1 MSKSQYKLLGRSMN
15 LQICSPSQS
24 RNKSLGTYLTS
35 RLAKSLIL
43 ALFMLLGM
51 ARLGA
56 DDAVCKKIMDYVF
69 ENLPQSGTLYQDE
82 KGFVYLDLDD
92 NYILK
97 LNSFIEDQGFKI
109 PPYFGDEMHGA
120 HITVITAQES
130 EKHDLI
136 GGIIE
141 IGQKYHFLCTGCK
154 EVHPP
159 KWPDIDDV
167 YVITIKAPILTKL
180 RKQYGLKRPQFD
192 FHITIGV
199 KYKEAKA
206 A

>member
-1 MSKSQYKLLGRSMN
+1 MN
-15 LQICSPSQS
+15 LQICSSPQS
-24 RNKSLGTYLTS
+24 RNKPFGAYLTS
-35 RLAKSLIL
+35 RLLKSLLL

-51 ARLGA
+51 TRLEA
-56 DDAVCKKIMDYVF
+56 DDGVCKEIMAYVL

-97 LNSFIEDQGFKI
+97 LNSFIETQGFKI
-109 PPYFGDEMHGA
+109 PPYFGDDMHGA

-130 EKHDLI
+130 EKYDLI
-136 GGIIE
+136 GDIVE

-159 KWPDIDDV
+159 KWPDVDAV
-167 YVITIKAPILTKL
+167 YVITIKAPTLAKL
-180 RKQYGLKRPQFD
+180 RKQYGLKPPQFD